1 MRAALYRSAQFEIV
15 EGGLK
20 NNLCTSMDNTSME
33 KQLRVPIGSLQV
45 AAVLP
50 ACARGGQS

>member
-1 MRAALYRSAQFEIV
+1 MRAALYRSAQLEIV

-33 KQLRVPIGSLQV
+33 KQLRVPIGRLQV